1 MFRFITAGESH
12 GPSLSVILEGLPA
25 GLKIN
30 EDNIKVDLQRR
41 QKGFGRGGRMKIE
54 KDHAVIK
61 SGVRHGISM
70 GSPISLWIENK
81 DFENWTE
88 AMSPYP
94 VNESVDKKEFTK
106 IVPGHADFAGAL
118 KYKQHDL
125 RNVLERASARETTA
139 RVAAGALCKS
149 MLKELGIIIRSRVI
163 SIGDSVPSNTLD
175 SKEIE
180 SINWETIEKSEVRT
194 DSKDLEKKFI
204 DSILKAKKDRTTVGG
219 IFQVIAF
226 NMPVGLGS
234 FSQWDRKLDGKIA
247 QAMMSINA
255 VKGVEIGSGFLNT
268 RKPGRNV
275 HDVIIPDKSDIRNFN
290 HVSNHAGGLEGGVS
304 NGEPIIVNVAIK
316 PIATMTNPLPSVDI
330 NSGEIVEAQY
340 NRSDICQVP
349 PACVIGEAMVA
360 LSLSEVVI
368 EKFGGDPIDEML
380 ANFSNYQKSHKE
392 FGI

>member
-88 AMSPYP
+88 AISPYP

-349 PACVIGEAMVA
+349 PACVIGEAMLA

-368 EKFGGDPIDEML
+368 EKFGGDHIDEML

>member
-268 RKPGRNV
+268 RKPGRSV

-349 PACVIGEAMVA
+349 PACVIGEAMLA

-368 EKFGGDPIDEML
+368 EKFGGDHIDEML

>member
-204 DSILKAKKDRTTVGG
+204 
-219 IFQVIAF
+219 
-226 NMPVGLGS
+226 
-234 FSQWDRKLDGKIA
+234 
-247 QAMMSINA
+247 
-255 VKGVEIGSGFLNT
+255 
-268 RKPGRNV
+268 
-275 HDVIIPDKSDIRNFN
+275 
-290 HVSNHAGGLEGGVS
+290 
-304 NGEPIIVNVAIK
+304 
-316 PIATMTNPLPSVDI
+316 
-330 NSGEIVEAQY
+330 Y
-340 NRSDICQVP
+340 
-349 PACVIGEAMVA
+349 
-360 LSLSEVVI
+360 
-368 EKFGGDPIDEML
+368 
-380 ANFSNYQKSHKE
+380 
-392 FGI
+392 

>member
-316 PIATMTNPLPSVDI
+316 PIATMTNQLPSVDI

-349 PACVIGEAMVA
+349 PACVIGEAMLA
-360 LSLSEVVI
+360 LSLSEVII
-368 EKFGGDPIDEML
+368 EKFGGDHIDEML
-380 ANFSNYQKSHKE
+380 ANFSNYRKSHKE

>member
-219 IFQVIAF
+219 IFQDIAF

-349 PACVIGEAMVA
+349 PACVIGEAMLA

-368 EKFGGDPIDEML
+368 EKFGGDHIDEML

>member
-1 MFRFITAGESH
+1 MEIS
-12 GPSLSVILEGLPA
+12 S
-25 GLKIN
+25 
-30 EDNIKVDLQRR
+30 DND
-41 QKGFGRGGRMKIE
+41 GGGRMKIE

-349 PACVIGEAMVA
+349 PACVIGEAMLA

-368 EKFGGDPIDEML
+368 EKFGGDHIDEML
-380 ANFSNYQKSHKE
+380 ANFSNYQKNYDYIFQLAAIIGVDNVSLILRKT
-392 FGI
+392 

>member
-149 MLKELGIIIRSRVI
+149 MLKELWIIIRSRVN
-163 SIGDSVPSNTLD
+163 SNGDSVPSNTID

-349 PACVIGEAMVA
+349 PACVIGEAMLA

-368 EKFGGDPIDEML
+368 EKFGGDHIDEML

>member
-268 RKPGRNV
+268 RKPGRSV

-316 PIATMTNPLPSVDI
+316 PIATMTNPLPTVDI

-349 PACVIGEAMVA
+349 PACVIGEAMLA

-368 EKFGGDPIDEML
+368 EKFGGDHIDEML